1 MAYKQAGGVLGD
13 PVKVRVAS
21 GGGGEKPT
29 SQVDETVESVDRTG
43 TNQRSTGVP
52 MEKRAKGSGAV
63 YSKERKATKSTTG
76 TIDGPVAFRYKSGGK
91 IWNYVPG
98 AQNNNPTTG
107 IRL

>member
-21 GGGGEKPT
+21 GGGGEKPK
-29 SQVDETVESVDRTG
+29 SQVNETVESVDRTG

-63 YSKERKATKSTTG
+63 YSKEKAATKSTTG
-76 TIDGPVAFRYKSGGK
+76 TIGGSKPFRYKSGGK
-91 IWNYVPG
+91 IYNYEPG
-98 AQNNNPTTG
+98 AQNNNPKTG